1 MLFQFQKIKYGLL
14 LVLLTTHLL
23 CPGQSTLGK
32 EFWVGFISSD
42 KPDTL
47 GLAGDRCFRL
57 IATSERESTA
67 VVSNPNTGW
76 DTTFNV
82 GANQSTIIAIPC
94 EQVFCDQSNHIHNTG
109 LYVTA
114 NDSISLWVYA
124 YWPNHGFFNGHP
136 GNYLHAN
143 TPEATLVLPV
153 HALGNEYYIQTAPAN
168 SIDHSVFAVV
178 ATEDDTNVDITVSDE
193 TEDGPPAGT
202 HFSVSLD
209 AGQCYLLKTESVQG
223 TPVTRNLTGT
233 RVKARGGKRVA
244 VFAGNECTR
253 SFIDKW
259 ISYYT
264 PPYVFLGGNRFE
276 EQMPPTTRWGTRF
289 VIVPT
294 FMQDWDSIRV
304 TSLYDKCLL
313 RRNGTVIAS
322 INAGQT
328 YTFHNVVDTL
338 GEVIETS
345 QPAMVSMAPLSKTV
359 FAGSI
364 KKSTRAWYYNIQRSM
379 MPVVPM
385 EQAVAKAVFRTVEG
399 AEDDEFVHFVYIAA
413 ATVDVPHVRLD
424 GRSIA
429 STFRPVPGNP
439 SFSFA
444 RMEIAAG
451 KHNLSCE
458 QGGFVAYV
466 EGGRKTFYSNP
477 DLLPWDIA
485 AGYSFSVGS
494 MTHDLSAQIIVN
506 NQFSADN
513 DNGFWFCREADP
525 IFHLRAFF
533 EVSHA
538 EWDFG
543 DGTAATGD
551 TVTHHY
557 EGTGDY
563 TVTCEAYAN
572 IHGHDSLMRTLTT
585 SVHIQEP
592 IERDVWKTRCDSYYW
607 HGTQCTESGV
617 YPAMLKSLGGCDS
630 LVNLHLTLLHSTYVD
645 DAAVACETYLW
656 RDSLYTESG
665 TYQHFE
671 GDNSVGCDSIAVL
684 DLTIRHPIPFDILGH
699 EQVAYATDIWP
710 GVYRY
715 YVMDSTLLDPGAVE
729 WSCSNPDWVVTP
741 VSDFSCT
748 VFVRTSGQATLT
760 ATSAGCQSTAS
771 IDINATPFGVEE
783 AYGDGVRLHPNP
795 ARDEVVV
802 TGEGIRQVEIRNLLG
817 QLVCSVENHDS
828 ESLPLSL
835 EGLPKGVY
843 LINIQL
849 TNEII
854 ISKKLIIN

>member
-1 MLFQFQKIKYGLL
+1 MLFLFRQIKYGLL
-14 LVLLTTHLL
+14 FALLATHLL
-23 CPGQSTLGK
+23 CPAQSTVGK
-32 EFWVGFISSD
+32 EFWVGFISST
-42 KPDTL
+42 KPDSTFSY
-47 GLAGDRCFRL
+47 GDRCFRL

-82 GANQSTIIAIPC
+82 GANQSTIITIPQ
-94 EQVFCDQSNHIHNTG
+94 EQVLCDQSNHIHNAG
-109 LYVTA
+109 LCVTA
-114 NDSISLWVYA
+114 NDSISLWA
-124 YWPNHGFFNGHP
+124 YNDKPRIVGNPPDQHP
-136 GNYLHAN
+136 YY
-143 TPEATLVLPV
+143 PEATLVLPV
-153 HALGNEYYIQTAPAN
+153 HALGSEYYIQTAPAN
-168 SIDHSVFAVV
+168 STDRSVFAVV
-178 ATEDDTNVDITVSDE
+178 ATEDDTNVEITVTDE
-193 TEDGPPAGT
+193 TENGPPAGT

-233 RVKARGGKRVA
+233 RVKVRGGKRVA

-259 ISYYT
+259 ISYHY
-264 PPYVFLGGNRFE
+264 PPYVFIGGNRFE

-304 TSLYDKCLL
+304 TALYDKCLV
-313 RRNGTVIAS
+313 RRNGTVIAN
-322 INAGQT
+322 INTGQT
-328 YTFHNVVDTL
+328 YTFHNAVDTI

-345 QPAMVSMAPLSKTV
+345 QPAMVSMAPLSKRV
-359 FAGSI
+359 YA
-364 KKSTRAWYYNIQRSM
+364 STLTTTGWYYNAQRSM

-385 EQAVAKAVFRTVEG
+385 EQAVAKAIFRTAEGSGDVE
-399 AEDDEFVHFVYIAA
+399 FIHFVYIAA

-424 GRSIA
+424 GRIIA
-429 STFRPVPGNP
+429 SSFRPVPGNS

-451 KHNLSCE
+451 QHVLSCE

-466 EGGRKTFYSNP
+466 EGGKKAFDSHP
-477 DLLPWDIA
+477 GLLPWDIIN
-485 AGYSFSVGS
+485 GYSFSVGS
-494 MTHDLSAQIIVN
+494 MMHDLSAQIIVN

-525 IFHLRAFF
+525 VFHLRAFF

-607 HGTQCTESGV
+607 HGTHCTESGV

-630 LVNLHLTLLHSTYVD
+630 LVNLHLTLLRSTFVD
-645 DAAVACETYLW
+645 YAEVACEEYLW
-656 RDSLYTESG
+656 RDTLYTESG
-665 TYQHFE
+665 TYRHLE
-671 GDNSVGCDSIAVL
+671 GANSVGCDSVAVL
-684 DLTIRHPIPFDILGH
+684 DLTIRHAVPFDILGH
-699 EQVAYATDIWP
+699 EQVAFATDIWP

-715 YVMDSTLLDPGAVE
+715 YVTDSTRLDPGPVE
-729 WSCSNPDWVVTP
+729 WTCSNPDWVVTP
-741 VSDFSCT
+741 VSDFSCM

-760 ATSAGCQSTAS
+760 ATSSGCHSTAT
-771 IDINATPFGVEE
+771 IVLNATPFGVGEGH
-783 AYGDGVRLHPNP
+783 GDEVELHPNP
-795 ARDEVVV
+795 ATGMVTI
-802 TGEGIRQVEIRNLLG
+802 TGEGIREVEINNLLG
-817 QLVCSVENHDS
+817 QRVTQKECPEGVNCLTI
-828 ESLPLSL
+828 PL
-835 EGLPKGVY
+835 EGLPQGVY
-843 LINIQL
+843 LLSVRL
-849 TNEII
+849 TDGKRCE
-854 ISKKLIIN
+854 KKLIVH